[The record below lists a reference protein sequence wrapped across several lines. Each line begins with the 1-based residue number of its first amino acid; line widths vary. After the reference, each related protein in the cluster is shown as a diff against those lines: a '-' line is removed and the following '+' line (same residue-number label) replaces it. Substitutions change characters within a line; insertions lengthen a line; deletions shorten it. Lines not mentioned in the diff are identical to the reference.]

1 MTRKL
6 TETFRESSTSGLHR
20 LLGEYIATTIG
31 RFIVMKMRV
40 TQKSDR
46 YYALTTVLGIP
57 IAKACLIMDEKSRVG
72 DVKDVYYMEFTNPLM
87 RLLFCD
93 EMRDLSDG
101 GVVGRIVVLPFGGS
115 IPVKYFTY
123 RRL

>member
-1 MTRKL
+1 MSRL
-6 TETFRESSTSGLHR
+6 TETFSESSTSGLDR
-20 LLGEYIATTIG
+20 LTGDYIATTVG

-40 TQKSDR
+40 RKKEDR
-46 YYALTTVLGIP
+46 YYALTTVLGVP
-57 IAKACLIMDEKSRVG
+57 VANAYLIMDEKSRVG

-93 EMRDLSDG
+93 EMRDLPDG
-101 GVVGRIVVLPFGGS
+101 GVVGRIVVLPFGKS
-115 IPVKYFTY
+115 VPVKYFRY

>member
-1 MTRKL
+1 MKGKL
-6 TETFRESSTSGLHR
+6 TQTFRQSSTSGLHR
-20 LLGEYIATTIG
+20 LLGEYIATTVG

-40 TQKSDR
+40 TKKDDR
-46 YYALTTVLGIP
+46 YYALTTVLGVP
-57 IAKACLIMDEKSRVG
+57 VANACLAVDEKSRVG
-72 DVKDVYYMEFTNPLM
+72 DVQDVYYMEFTNPLM
-87 RLLFCD
+87 RILFCD
-93 EMRDLSDG
+93 EMRDTADG